1 MYLVTCPHSCNKACA
16 VLQHTP
22 EHSHPTLLFH
32 TGLPKSGDMDSDDDT
47 LHPPKRKRL
56 RVLEDDLVCS
66 EVYSNTS
73 TCTTASTCTAA
84 STCTT
89 AYQADTES
97 KDSKEYILVGV
108 PKSIKK
114 TKEESTPLPDP
125 FPLPTNFRPDVHLCL
140 VKKKMTK
147 ASRAAFYTAVAAAM
161 FQYKRYPSRDD
172 FVSVARQIIAKYP
185 FLGSKSFGAS
195 HVRSLLVFSMHALP
209 FLMVASHSFPSPT
222 YNYSCRCSMN
232 LKGPHI

>member
-1 MYLVTCPHSCNKACA
+1 MLRSLLKHINMHHCVNMHSCINLYDC
-16 VLQHTP
+16 V
-22 EHSHPTLLFH
+22 S
-32 TGLPKSGDMDSDDDT
+32 
-47 LHPPKRKRL
+47 
-56 RVLEDDLVCS
+56 
-66 EVYSNTS
+66 
-73 TCTTASTCTAA
+73 
-84 STCTT
+84 
-89 AYQADTES
+89 ADTKS

-140 VKKKMTK
+140 AKMTK
-147 ASRAAFYTAVAAAM
+147 ASRAAFFTAVAAAM

-195 HVRSLLVFSMHALP
+195 HVRSLLVFSMHSQP
-209 FLMVASHSFPSPT
+209 FPSPT
-222 YNYSCRCSMN
+222 SNHSCRCSVN
-232 LKGPHI
+232 LKGPQF